1 MHRRRVPRCDVHLD
15 VVVQSVRRDRDGL
28 RVDVLDAEGS
38 ARWIRFGPTD
48 LERDERRLQQLTE
61 WLARGTPLAYVVSG
75 DTGRLLDEED
85 AFRASFGYEDPWV
98 P

>member
-1 MHRRRVPRCDVHLD
+1 
-15 VVVQSVRRDRDGL
+15 VQSVRTDRDGL
-28 RVDVLDAEGS
+28 RVDVLDADGRP
-38 ARWIRFGPTD
+38 RWIRFGATD
-48 LERDERRLQQLTE
+48 RETDERRRRQLTA

-85 AFRASFGYEDPWV
+85 AFRAAFGYEDPWV